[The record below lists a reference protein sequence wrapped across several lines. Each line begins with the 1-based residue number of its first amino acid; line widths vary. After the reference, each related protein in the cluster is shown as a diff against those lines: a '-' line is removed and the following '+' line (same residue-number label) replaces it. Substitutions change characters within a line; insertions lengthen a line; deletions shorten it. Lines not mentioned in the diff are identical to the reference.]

1 MKAKQDGKSYTVSI
15 LVFFCILF
23 MVLLVY
29 VSGDAP
35 PEVLKKVTGTV
46 QIEKD
51 TVAMK
56 EVPLYFQWD
65 EQWEDKKYAN
75 GNMKDSGC
83 GPTCLSMVTV
93 YLKKDEK
100 KTPDW
105 MADFSTKNHYIVG
118 GKTAWTLMS
127 EGAKKLGLK
136 VKQIK
141 KNETQ
146 MKEELKKG
154 GVIICSMGPG
164 HFTRTGHFIVLCDYT
179 DKGFKVRDPNSKKN
193 SERTWT
199 FTEIQSQIKNIWVYW
214 V

>member
-1 MKAKQDGKSYTVSI
+1 
-15 LVFFCILF
+15 
-23 MVLLVY
+23 
-29 VSGDAP
+29 
-35 PEVLKKVTGTV
+35 
-46 QIEKD
+46 
-51 TVAMK
+51 
-56 EVPLYFQWD
+56 
-65 EQWEDKKYAN
+65 
-75 GNMKDSGC
+75 
-83 GPTCLSMVTV
+83 
-93 YLKKDEK
+93 
-100 KTPDW
+100 
-105 MADFSTKNHYIVG
+105 
-118 GKTAWTLMS
+118 MS